1 MEDLTTNMSMD
12 DCRRKIP
19 VFEAKST
26 MAARL
31 RATPP
36 EASAAVGGSMKSQK
50 LKLKMIF
57 KNVIINIKPDKTPQ

>member
-1 MEDLTTNMSMD
+1 MEDLTTNMSMA

-19 VFEAKST
+19 VFDAKST

-31 RATPP
+31 RGTPP

-57 KNVIINIKPDKTPQ
+57 KNVMINIKPDKTPQ

>member
-1 MEDLTTNMSMD
+1 MENLTTNMSMAD
-12 DCRRKIP
+12 WRRKIP
-19 VFEAKST
+19 LFDAKRT

-31 RATPP
+31 RGRPA